1 MSGKNLTFKLVM
13 DADTKDYVSNTKQA
27 QDVTIKVFN
36 TIKSESDKL
45 KQASESASKEIDNI
59 IPDDLGE
66 KTSEA
71 SQAIQNLSD
80 SANGLSDQSSNTGYE
95 VSTLGEQL
103 EAIKGSAS
111 KANNGLGDVS
121 SELGNTANQ
130 AQDTQSALGGVSDG
144 LDSTADNARAAADR
158 LSDLTEGAI
167 DLGEVSNTTSNE
179 VGEIIP
185 SGSIELAGNLSKTL
199 SDATNIIREAGD
211 NAKSTAN
218 NFNDFGKVAEKALE
232 RLKQDLKEAEQRLE
246 DFSNTNASP
255 EDIETAQQQV
265 DRLTQEVSDAD
276 TAFNEFQQEVDRAN
290 ENLADTGNAAGLA
303 QKGIDGAKF
312 AVNALAGAIAALGI
326 GLGINELAQAAD
338 SYTNLS
344 ARINIATREGGNFN
358 QAMAG
363 VHQVAL
369 MTNSSLDATGDLFTR
384 INAISK
390 DMGMSQQQALDLTKI
405 VTQAIQIG
413 GGSAQASEAAVQQF
427 IQAMQG
433 GVLRGEEFNSIM
445 ENGYGLA
452 EALAKGLGVTTGEL
466 RKMAENGELS
476 SERVIKAVQSQ
487 SASIQETYNQFPTT
501 ISNALQKIAT
511 SWQILI
517 GEMDQASGSSAAT
530 ANALS
535 AIADNLGIIK
545 VFFDDVGEGFNW
557 FGSKLAEIDPS
568 TIETIKSTLA
578 ETYETVKS
586 LITSFAGIAET
597 GWSAFTSVLDA
608 ISPLFSAL
616 LSGQDDVSGLT
627 TLFNVFRVVL
637 GVVSDAA
644 TGLNI
649 GLKLLLSGLQ
659 FLSGGLSALQAKALS
674 FLGFDDLAKQ
684 AQDASDRLFAQAEK
698 NAAEA
703 KRLALETK
711 SAAISAIEEMRKTE
725 AEKNAE
731 RVADNQK
738 TLNDLKLQEEKHKA
752 DYKAISDERIRL
764 NQQLIDARN
773 SGNQASIDLAMKG
786 LAELDAKEKAYQAES
801 QKITDAK
808 IESAQTIATA
818 MIQSADAVGMAQLK
832 VLNAQL
838 ATQGLKA
845 EFDST
850 GKVIVSAMTAGTVAV
865 ESQSNAADKAR
876 KAASALGIDL
886 DLALNRVSEKFSA
899 SNASLVDYANGLEEL
914 GATGEQAAELIYQ
927 GWEKWTEQAKS
938 PAELEAAKKQLLEF
952 EKQGVFSAKQVEM
965 GMRYLDEVNGK
976 LPANISEVEKAYKLL
991 GITSSAEANK
1001 MADAQMRA
1009 FNVMTKSGTAS
1020 AEQIRQALINM
1031 ADKIYASGDAAKIAW
1046 YEGQL
1051 ASNGL
1056 ASSVNSTGQ
1065 QVVQAYD
1072 QMSQAA
1078 ERHASK
1084 VSSNVTNAYR
1094 EMGRAIRE
1102 EAKSSIE
1109 AWNEMMDARSKAEKE
1124 NKTQRVGADFTTYNV
1139 SDIQSKLTSMGYDE
1153 AEAAKL
1159 AKNILNQG
1167 LEVDKNKAREARDT
1181 GGIFGDYNAA
1191 AFEKLIAQGQ
1201 TSAFGT
1207 QKVNELLAR
1216 YMSGQGSATAGT
1228 RSAAVNALAPEVN
1241 VAVPTSTVE
1250 QPSAKT
1256 VTYNLSIGGKT
1267 VEVSGD
1273 ESSQVDMNAFMNEL
1287 ERLKKGM

>member
-13 DADTKDYVSNTKQA
+13 DADTKDYVSNTRQA
-27 QDVTIKVFN
+27 QDITIKVFD
-36 TIKSESDKL
+36 TIKSEAEEVRK
-45 KQASESASKEIDNI
+45 ASEAISKELENI
-59 IPDDLGE
+59 VPKGTKELVESLNQSLTKATEIINGAGE
-66 KTSEA
+66 HASEA
-71 SQAIQNLSD
+71 
-80 SANGLSDQSSNTGYE
+80 
-95 VSTLGEQL
+95 
-103 EAIKGSAS
+103 
-111 KANNGLGDVS
+111 
-121 SELGNTANQ
+121 
-130 AQDTQSALGGVSDG
+130 
-144 LDSTADNARAAADR
+144 
-158 LSDLTEGAI
+158 
-167 DLGEVSNTTSNE
+167 
-179 VGEIIP
+179 
-185 SGSIELAGNLSKTL
+185 
-199 SDATNIIREAGD
+199 
-211 NAKSTAN
+211 AN
-218 NFNDFGKVAEKALE
+218 NFTDFGRKSEKAIDVVKSDLAEAKQKLQEFADTKATPADIDHAQAEVDQLE
-232 RLKQDLKEAEQRLE
+232 KEV
-246 DFSNTNASP
+246 
-255 EDIETAQQQV
+255 QQV
-265 DRLTQEVSDAD
+265 DQAFDGFNGAVADAGVQAEKSNSKVE
-276 TAFNEFQQEVDRAN
+276 T
-290 ENLADTGNAAGLA
+290 LS
-303 QKGIDGAKF
+303 KGFGAAKF
-312 AVNALAGAIAALGI
+312 AVTALVGAMGALGV
-326 GLGINELAQAAD
+326 GLGIRELAQAAD

-344 ARINIATREGGNFN
+344 VRINIATQEGGNFN

-369 MTNSSLDATGDLFTR
+369 MTNSTLEATGSLFTR
-384 INAISK
+384 INTISK
-390 DMGMSQQQALDLTKI
+390 DMGMSQQQALDLTKT

-413 GGSAQASEAAVQQF
+413 GGSAEASEAAVQQF

-476 SERVIKAVQSQ
+476 SERVIKAIQSQ

-517 GEMDQASGSSAAT
+517 GEIDQANGASATA

-557 FGSKLAEIDPS
+557 FGNKLAELDPS
-568 TIETIKSTLA
+568 TIEAIKTTLA

-608 ISPLFSAL
+608 VSPLFSAL

-703 KRLALETK
+703 KKLALETK
-711 SAAISAIEEMRKTE
+711 SAAISAIEDMRKTE

-738 TLNDLKLQEEKHKA
+738 TLNDLKVQEEKHKS
-752 DYKAISDERIRL
+752 DYKAISDERLRL
-764 NQQLIDARN
+764 EQQLFDARKT
-773 SGNQASIDLAMKG
+773 GNQASIDLAMKG

-801 QKITDAK
+801 QKITEAK
-808 IESAQTIATA
+808 IESAQAIATA
-818 MIQSADAVGMAQLK
+818 MIQSADAAGIAQLK

-850 GKVIVSAMTAGTVAV
+850 GKVIVSAMDDGTKAT
-865 ESQSNAADKAR
+865 ENQSNATDKAR
-876 KAASALGIDL
+876 KAAAALGIDL
-886 DLALNRVSEKFSA
+886 DIALNRVSEKFA
-899 SNASLVDYANGLEEL
+899 SDQGHLKNYANGLEAM
-914 GATGEQAAELIYQ
+914 GATGAQATELIYQ
-927 GWEKWTEQAKS
+927 GWQKWAEQAKS
-938 PAELEAAKKQLLEF
+938 PAEIDAAKAQLGSF

-1001 MADAQMRA
+1001 MADAQMKA

-1051 ASNGL
+1051 AANGL
-1056 ASSVNSTGQ
+1056 ASSVDDAGRKS
-1065 QVVQAYD
+1065 VSA
-1072 QMSQAA
+1072 MSSLEDANKRVGDSA
-1078 ERHASK
+1078 RSAISG
-1084 VSSNVTNAYR
+1084 YR
-1094 EMGRAIRE
+1094 ELGDAVRQ

-1139 SDIQSKLTSMGYDE
+1139 SDIQSKLSGMGYDE
-1153 AEAAKL
+1153 AEAAKI

-1167 LEVDKNKAREARDT
+1167 LEIDKNKARDARAR
-1181 GGIFGDYNAA
+1181 GDEYTAK
-1191 AFEKLIAQGQ
+1191 AFEKLLNNGQ

-1207 QKVNELLAR
+1207 QKVNELLVR
-1216 YMSGQGSATAGT
+1216 YMAGQGSATAGT
-1228 RSAAVNALAPEVN
+1228 KSTVVNALAPEVN
-1241 VAVPTSTVE
+1241 VAVPTATVE

-1273 ESSQVDMNAFMNEL
+1273 ESSQVDMNAFMSEL
-1287 ERLKKGM
+1287 ERFKKGM